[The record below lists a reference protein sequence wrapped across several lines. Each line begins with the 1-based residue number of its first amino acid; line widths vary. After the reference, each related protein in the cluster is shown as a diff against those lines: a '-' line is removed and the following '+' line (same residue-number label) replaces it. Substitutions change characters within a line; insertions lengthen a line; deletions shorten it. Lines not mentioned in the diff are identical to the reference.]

1 MLPKNRV
8 DNNRHAQKSLDKA
21 IIALAVE
28 EIHVKSKG
36 SDKGGQ
42 FVARVWKFY
51 YCLIFLQNISLK
63 FKDQI
68 CIANTVTTNIFCPT
82 SR

>member
-1 MLPKNRV
+1 MLPKNIV
-8 DNNRHAQKSLDKA
+8 DNNRYAQKSLDKA
-21 IIALAVE
+21 VVVGAAE
-28 EIHVKSKG
+28 KIHVEQKG
-36 SDKGGQ
+36 GDKGRQ

-68 CIANTVTTNIFCPT
+68 CIAKTVTTIIFCPT